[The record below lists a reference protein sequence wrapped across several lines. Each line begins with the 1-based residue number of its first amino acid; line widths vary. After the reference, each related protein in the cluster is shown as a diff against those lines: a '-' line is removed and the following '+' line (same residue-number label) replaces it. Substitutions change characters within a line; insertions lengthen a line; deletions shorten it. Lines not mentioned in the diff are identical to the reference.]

1 MVLYQDT
8 IGDFASISEKK
19 VVKDFFV
26 SIMQKLL
33 KATKEAAEPEK
44 LKGADLMD
52 LTGPKKEE
60 SASSRR

>member
-33 KATKEAAEPEK
+33 KATKEAAEPVK
-44 LKGADLMD
+44 LKGADPMD
-52 LTGPKKEE
+52 LSGPKKEE